1 VPIENGGTNA
11 TSIVGAKENLLLNNV
26 DNTGCIKT
34 YKYSYIRCLVVKKR
48 RSVKQEYRWQILSN
62 SDEKYPLRAK
72 KTYIDAAVASGV
84 VDASQK
90 KKGRN

>member
-26 DNTGCIKT
+26 DNTGCIKPIST
-34 YKYSYIRCLVVKKR
+34 ATSDALLLKKEDLLNK
-48 RSVKQEYRWQILSN
+48 STDGKFLSN

-90 KKGRN
+90 EKGRN